1 MIQRIQSVYLFISA
15 ILGVVCLCRPLGY
28 FSSAEGIRLSDFYN
42 LWFRMSDS
50 GAHTFT
56 PMALFVLLLIATT
69 LTILAIFLFNRRAL
83 QMRVAVF
90 CMILLVGYYAYLG
103 FLLYMAHADGCA
115 YTPSVTAAFPFV
127 CIVLDYLAFRGIL
140 KDELKIRSLDRL
152 R

>member
-1 MIQRIQSVYLFISA
+1 
-15 ILGVVCLCRPLGY
+15 
-28 FSSAEGIRLSDFYN
+28 
-42 LWFRMSDS
+42 
-50 GAHTFT
+50 
-56 PMALFVLLLIATT
+56 
-69 LTILAIFLFNRRAL
+69 
-83 QMRVAVF
+83 MRVAVF